1 MKAIEPI
8 VLVSKLLNS
17 ILGSVGLELRLKR
30 TPRSQT
36 QRQTQR
42 QTLRGTLE
50 HAKLLGFEP
59 KTVID
64 VGAGIGTF
72 ELYETFPKASHMLIE
87 PLEENRPYLEAIVHK
102 LEKAEYIIAAATRN
116 AGTVTINI
124 HRGFFGSSIYSE
136 YEGPSVDGPP
146 RIVPAVTLDE
156 VCLQRGLY
164 GPYLI
169 KVDVQGAELDV
180 ISGASEILKNTE
192 YVVLEVS
199 LLGFLVTAPQS
210 YDVVAFMKER
220 GFVVYDLLDYSQ
232 RPLDGAMSSLDM
244 AFVRESGM
252 FRKDHSWGT
261 RGQRD
266 AVEQMFNEAR
276 KGALQQLHVGQKR

>member
-30 TPRSQT
+30 TT
-36 QRQTQR
+36 TR

-87 PLEENRPYLEAIVHK
+87 PLEENRPYLEAIVRK

-136 YEGPSVDGPP
+136 YEGPSVDGTP

-156 VCLQRGLY
+156 VCLQRGLR

-180 ISGASEILKNTE
+180 ILGASEILKNTE

-199 LLGFLVTAPQS
+199 LLGFLVNGPQL

-232 RPLDGAMSSLDM
+232 RPLDGAMSHLDM
-244 AFVRESGM
+244 AFVPQESGM
-252 FRKDHSWGT
+252 FRKDHSWAT

-266 AVEQMFNEAR
+266 AVERRFNEER
-276 KGALQQLHVGQKR
+276 KRALQRLHVGQKR